1 MKPDPNKPAPADKAD
16 GATTRR
22 EQAELAT
29 RVLELDPKD
38 PRIHQLT
45 AILDGHNLRQVS
57 TQNERMIRVGEA
69 ARRLGRSRRETR
81 ALCLRA
87 GITGLRTGAKHIRVQ
102 GYVEADI
109 DKLVAILN
117 SVHREIRGRM
127 GPVSRVCRPIRPSKQ
142 TETFADYEDLEWI
155 CEGALEYAKKARCP
169 KCGSPLLPLSGEK
182 RAENAAFR
190 CIACDHTIPYN
201 AMMLSVL
208 PEASLYTFKGV
219 PRENPDGFYRCPGCG
234 EVGFHRGEGVCYLC
248 GHEDSYID
256 AAGHE
261 IAPEDMD
268 EYALT
273 GNCPDCNH
281 IAEMM
286 AADD

>member
-1 MKPDPNKPAPADKAD
+1 MVPEKKPAPARAAD

-29 RVLELDPKD
+29 RVLELAPQD
-38 PRIHQLT
+38 PRISQLT
-45 AILDGHNLRQVS
+45 AILDGHALRQVS
-57 TQNERMIRVGEA
+57 SSHERMIRVGEA

-81 ALCLRA
+81 ELCLRA

-109 DKLVAILN
+109 DKLAAILN
-117 SVHREIRGRM
+117 SVRREIRGRT
-127 GPVSRVCRPIRPSKQ
+127 GINDRARHRCHSSVQ
-142 TETFADYEDLEWI
+142 TETFADFEDLKWV
-155 CEGALEYAKKARCP
+155 CDGAMEYAKTARCP
-169 KCGSPLLPLSGEK
+169 ECGNPLLPLAGEE

-190 CIACDHTIPYN
+190 CVECEHTLPYD

-208 PEASLYTFKGV
+208 PEASLCNYKGV
-219 PRENPDGFYRCPGCG
+219 PREDPDGFYRCPGCG
-234 EVGFHRGEGVCYLC
+234 DMGFHRAEGVCYLC
-248 GHEDSYID
+248 GHHDSCRD
-256 AAGHE
+256 DAGHE
-261 IAPEDMD
+261 IAPEEMD

-281 IAEMM
+281 IDELI